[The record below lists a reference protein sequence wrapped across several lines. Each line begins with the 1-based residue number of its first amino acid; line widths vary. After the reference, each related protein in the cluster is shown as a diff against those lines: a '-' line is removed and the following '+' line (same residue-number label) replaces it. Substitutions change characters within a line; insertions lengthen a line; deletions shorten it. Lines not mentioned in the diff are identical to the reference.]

1 LNKSQV
7 QETCAHRGVPEL
19 DGLVTGREDD
29 LAVVDGEGD
38 GEGVLLVADEAAGG
52 EDGGEVL
59 EEERDSCASAMVVVG
74 D

>member
-1 LNKSQV
+1 
-7 QETCAHRGVPEL
+7 
-19 DGLVTGREDD
+19 
-29 LAVVDGEGD
+29 
-38 GEGVLLVADEAAGG
+38 VADEAAGG